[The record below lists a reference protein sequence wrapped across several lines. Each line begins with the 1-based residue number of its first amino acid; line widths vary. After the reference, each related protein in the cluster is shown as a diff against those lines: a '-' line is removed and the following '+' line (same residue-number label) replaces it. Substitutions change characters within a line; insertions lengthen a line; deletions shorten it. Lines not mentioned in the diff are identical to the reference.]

1 MNEKRLDAEILQA
14 HAAGVA
20 ARLARLYRDA
30 ADRAEAAGETDR
42 AGFYLT
48 HAWVFALEAGD
59 PLADEI
65 RARLVRQGR
74 ETER

>member
-1 MNEKRLDAEILQA
+1 MSEGQLDAEILQA

-30 ADRAEAAGETDR
+30 ADQADAAGETDR
-42 AGFYLT
+42 ACFYLT

-59 PLADEI
+59 PLADDI